1 MPLSEPAAREH
12 IHTREVVCRGYR
24 RTDGLWDIE
33 GHLTDV
39 KSYGFNTEQR
49 GRLEPGDPVHE
60 MWVRLTVDDQLTVH
74 AVEVV
79 TEKSPYHACG
89 DITPDFQKL
98 VGLNVT
104 KGWTRAVKER
114 LGGVHGCTHL
124 VELLGPVATTA
135 FQTVFPLLSREAE
148 ERAKAEGARPVSK
161 GRPPLLDMCHMFR
174 SDGEH
179 ARRHWPD
186 HYTGDRKDAAAAD

>member
-1 MPLSEPAAREH
+1 M
-12 IHTREVVCRGYR
+12 VCRGYR

-33 GHLTDV
+33 GHLKDV
-39 KSYGFNTEQR
+39 KTYAFDTEQR
-49 GRLEPGDPVHE
+49 GHLEPGDPVHE
-60 MWVRLTVDDQLTVH
+60 MWVRLTVDDRLTVH

-79 TEKSPYHACG
+79 TDKSPYGACG
-89 DITPDFQKL
+89 DITPAFQKL
-98 VGLNVT
+98 VGLNVA

-148 ERAKAEGARPVSK
+148 ERARAAGTPLVRH

-179 ARRHWPD
+179 ARRHWPE
-186 HYTGDRKDAAAAD
+186 HYTGERKDDVAAD

>member
-1 MPLSEPAAREH
+1 MPLSEAAAREH

-39 KSYGFNTEQR
+39 KSYAFNTEQR

-60 MWVRLTVDDQLTVH
+60 MWIRLTVDDRLTVH
-74 AVEVV
+74 AIEVV
-79 TEKSPYHACG
+79 TEKSPYRACG

-135 FQTVFPLLSREAE
+135 FQTVFPILSREAE
-148 ERAKAEGARPVSK
+148 TRAKAEGKRRTTH
-161 GRPPLLDMCHMFR
+161 GRPPLLDMCHMFS

-186 HYTGDRKDAAAAD
+186 HYTGERKAGEAAE